1 MDIKYIFLI
10 CLFIFSN
17 QVICMDNSLKIDK
30 FIELL
35 DRKLPEK
42 EFTFEEIYHN
52 YLQVLLGEDEN
63 IKKFGNASQA
73 KLFFLKKTE
82 EIGFDKELTE
92 RRKIFLN
99 ILEESV
105 NYVLKK
111 QAINYK

>member
-1 MDIKYIFLI
+1 M
-10 CLFIFSN
+10 FSN
-17 QVICMDNSLKIDK
+17 QVICMNNGFKIDE
-30 FIELL
+30 FIESFEVGYDEKFL
-35 DRKLPEK
+35 EK

-52 YLQVLLGEDEN
+52 YLQVLLGEDES

-92 RRKIFLN
+92 RRKVFLN

-105 NYVLKK
+105 DSVLKK